1 VSAPAGAPRGVFV
14 TGSDT
19 GVGKTLVAA
28 GLLRLARRAGRIPIP
43 FKPIETGCDPE
54 PLDAR
59 RLWRAAQPP
68 VDPDDVCAHALPLPA
83 APALAAAEVGLQ
95 IDLADLAARAQ
106 ALAQRGDYL
115 LVEGAGGLLVPY
127 AGAATAADLAAL
139 LGLPLLVVGRMALGT
154 INHVALTLSE
164 IARRDLPLTGY
175 LLNRTELQSAPH
187 EGGNAQ
193 MLALVTGRRPL
204 GVIRHLT
211 AGERDDDD
219 RVADALAEALGET
232 GLRLL
237 LG

>member
-1 VSAPAGAPRGVFV
+1 VTTTASAPRGLFV

-28 GLLRLARRAGRIPIP
+28 GLLRLARRAGRVPIP
-43 FKPIETGCDPE
+43 FKPVETGCDPE

-68 VDPDDVCAHALPLPA
+68 VEPDEVCPFALPLPA
-83 APALAAAEVGLQ
+83 APALAAATAGLQ
-95 IDLADLAARAQ
+95 IDLVDLAARAQ
-106 ALAQRGDYL
+106 GLARRGDFL

-127 AGAATAADLAAL
+127 AGAGTAADLAAL

-164 IARRDLPLTGY
+164 SVRRGLPVAGY
-175 LLNRTELQSAPH
+175 LLNRTELHSAPH
-187 EGGNAQ
+187 EAGNAQ

-204 GVIRHLT
+204 GVLPHLPP
-211 AGERDDDD
+211 AERDDDE
-219 RVADALAEALGET
+219 RVADVLAATLGDE